1 MSYSFSIKSSNPF
14 TNAGPT
20 VEEPVS
26 TPSQSTSSTNAS
38 SSTTASGAP
47 SSTTTSATNLT
58 SSSRRQVSNTGLSIK
73 TTSTAVE
80 DYY

>member
-1 MSYSFSIKSSNPF
+1 MSYSFSIKSSHPF
-14 TNAGPT
+14 VNSGPA

-26 TPSQSTSSTNAS
+26 TSSETSDDTSSTTS
-38 SSTTASGAP
+38 AP
-47 SSTTTSATNLT
+47 SSTTTSTTTSTTNLA